1 MGAMSAQSLRERGL
15 LLQRRVTLAVV
26 SVSAVLAGLFAGI
39 AAATGHGT
47 KASGNSVSGA
57 AQQQQ
62 QQQSDDDSFD
72 DSGSITPPAQVPSQT
87 SQPPVASSGGS

>member
-1 MGAMSAQSLRERGL
+1 MSAQSLRERGL

-26 SVSAVLAGLFAGI
+26 SVSAVLAGLFAGL

-47 KASGNSVSGA
+47 KVSGNSVSGA
-57 AQQQQ
+57 SEQQE
-62 QQQSDDDSFD
+62 QQSDDDSFE
-72 DSGSITPPAQVPSQT
+72 DSDSISPPAQVPSQT